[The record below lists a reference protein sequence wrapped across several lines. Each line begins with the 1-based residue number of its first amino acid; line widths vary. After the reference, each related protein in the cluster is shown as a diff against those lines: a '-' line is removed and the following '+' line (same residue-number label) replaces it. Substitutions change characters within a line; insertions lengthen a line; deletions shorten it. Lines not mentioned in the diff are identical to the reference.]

1 MTVVVEP
8 LNRQQTRD
16 LILSVRGGILTDI
29 ESKTLDACLG
39 FATHLWIGKINGKIV
54 CAWGLVPPTLL
65 ADEAYLWLYSTPA
78 IAEHKFLFVRYSQRV
93 IEEMLKIYPNIV
105 GVTAIGA
112 LDSIRW
118 LKWLGAK
125 FSGSI
130 DNYIP
135 FRIVARS
142 QLG

>member
-1 MTVVVEP
+1 MSVMVEP

-39 FATHLWIGKINGKIV
+39 FATHLWVGSINDHMV

-78 IAEHKFLFVRYSQRV
+78 IVDHKFLFVRYSQRV

-105 GVTAIGA
+105 GVTEIGA
-112 LDSIRW
+112 RDSIRW

-125 FSGSI
+125 F
-130 DNYIP
+130 DNPLGTHIP
-135 FRIVARS
+135 FHIVARIH
-142 QLG
+142 